1 MLVPDALSRA
11 FDDRA
16 AAYGVWD
23 ELEHTYASKLTPEVD
38 QLNAKTPMD
47 INVHYIQPDNVT
59 AEKTKLGGV
68 CVVKDIN
75 VELNKVSPWEGLQPK
90 VRKQS
95 GMRPKAKHKNDVG
108 VFTFATKVFGD
119 VGTIIKSSY
128 SQDNDFKEIY
138 ELCKQPI
145 EALSKVQR

>member
-1 MLVPDALSRA
+1 
-11 FDDRA
+11 
-16 AAYGVWD
+16 
-23 ELEHTYASKLTPEVD
+23 
-38 QLNAKTPMD
+38 MD
-47 INVHYIQPDNVT
+47 INVHYIQPGNVT
-59 AEKTKLGGV
+59 TEKTKLGGV

-138 ELCKQPI
+138 IYMSCVNSP
-145 EALSKVQR
+145 